1 MMKKLILY
9 TLIFI
14 SPFIVIVIGL
24 ETLLR
29 RLPNA
34 YMVKA
39 DFLKTNSSNTQILI
53 LGSSHGITG
62 INPDSFTK
70 NAFNTANYAQTLDID
85 YKILDRYQDKL
96 DSLEYV
102 IIPLSYHLLWT
113 NIEDHPQR
121 WRRKYYNIYYGIDI
135 EQNPLKRLLFLD
147 ETMRTNFQ
155 IIQNY
160 YYKKEDPIPNL
171 TPKGFV
177 ILKPAKSVDVIEEVS
192 EKVISAH
199 TASDLDWRYF
209 ENIEYLKKIIEIG
222 KKKKAKTIFVTIPA
236 HASFVKLLSQKQLNM
251 LYSAANELAD
261 NKDVFYYDCLNDF
274 NKDTGNKNYELFFD
288 SDHLSYLG
296 AEVFS
301 HKLDSIIKVL
311 DKKN

>member
-1 MMKKLILY
+1 MKKLILY
-9 TLIFI
+9 TLLFI
-14 SPFIVIVIGL
+14 SPFIIVVIGL

-29 RLPNA
+29 KLPNA

-39 DFLKTNSSNTQILI
+39 DYLKANSSNAQILI

-62 INPDSFTK
+62 INPDFFSK

-85 YKILDRYQDKL
+85 YKILEKYRNKL
-96 DSLEYV
+96 DSLEYI

-135 EQNPLKRLLFLD
+135 EQNPLKKLVFLD

-160 YYKKEDPIPNL
+160 YYKHENPIPNL

-177 ILKPAKSVDVIEEVS
+177 ALKPNNNLNTLEEIS
-192 EKVISAH
+192 KKVIVAH
-199 TASDLDWRYF
+199 TAPDLDWRF
-209 ENIEYLKKIIEIG
+209 SENIEYLKKIIEIG
-222 KKKKAKTIFVTIPA
+222 KEKKVKIIFVTIPA
-236 HASFVKLLSQKQLNM
+236 HSSFVKLLHQKQLD
-251 LYSAANELAD
+251 LLHSVANELTD
-261 NKDVFYYDCLNDF
+261 NKEVFYYDCLNDF
-274 NKDTGNKNYELFFD
+274 NKDTDNKDAELFFD

-296 AEVFS
+296 AEIFS

-311 DKKN
+311 DKKD

>member
-1 MMKKLILY
+1 MKKLILY

-14 SPFIVIVIGL
+14 SPFIITVIGL

-29 RLPNA
+29 KIPNA

-39 DFLKTNSSNTQILI
+39 DFLKTSSSNTQILI

-62 INPDSFTK
+62 INPRAFSK
-70 NAFNTANYAQTLDID
+70 SAFNTANYAQTLDID
-85 YKILDRYQDKL
+85 YKILEKYQDKL

-102 IIPLSYHLLWT
+102 IVPLSYHLLWT
-113 NIEDHPQR
+113 NIKDHPQR
-121 WRRKYYNIYYGIDI
+121 WRRKYYNIYYDIDI

-147 ETMRTNFQ
+147 ETMKTNLQ
-155 IIQNY
+155 HIQDFY
-160 YYKKEDPIPNL
+160 SKKENPIPDL
-171 TPKGFV
+171 TPRGF
-177 ILKPAKSVDVIEEVS
+177 IALQPAKNASIIKEVS

-199 TASDLDWRYF
+199 TSSNLNWRYA
-209 ENIEYLKKIIEIG
+209 ENVNYLKKIIEIG
-222 KKKKAKTIFVTIPA
+222 RKKNAKTIFVTIPA
-236 HASFVKLLSQKQLNM
+236 HISFVNLLNQNQLNI
-251 LYSAANELAD
+251 LHSTANELAD

-274 NKDTGNKNYELFFD
+274 NNSTSDKNFKLFFD

-311 DKKN
+311 DKRN